1 MAESARD
8 FIPERP
14 TLPRLREAAAGCRGC
29 HLWRGANQTV
39 FGEGLKRATV
49 MFVGEQPGDREDR
62 EGHPFVG
69 PAGRILDRALDR
81 ASIDRDAVY
90 ITNAVKHFH
99 NEPRGKKRI
108 HRKPNL
114 SHVRACEHWLRG
126 ELAAVRP
133 EIVVALGA
141 TAVQALLPRD
151 VRVTADRGRII
162 PSEFG
167 PPVLVTVHPS
177 SILRASEEDRAVA
190 MRAFVRDLAILSR
203 PVGATNASR
212 SS

>member
-1 MAESARD
+1 MAG
-8 FIPERP
+8 ERQAA
-14 TLPRLREAAAGCRGC
+14 LAELRRAAAGCTDCELYREGT
-29 HLWRGANQTV
+29 QTV
-39 FGEGLKRATV
+39 FGEGPAAARF

-81 ASIDRDAVY
+81 AAIDRREVY
-90 ITNAVKHFH
+90 VTNAVKHFH

-114 SHVRACEHWLRG
+114 SHVRACEHWLRA
-126 ELAAVRP
+126 ELAAVQP

-151 VRVTADRGRII
+151 VRVTADRGRIL
-162 PSEFG
+162 PSELG
-167 PPVLVTVHPS
+167 PAVLVTVHPS
-177 SILRASEEDRAVA
+177 SILRAADEDRATA
-190 MRAFVRDLAILSR
+190 MRAFVRDLAILTQ
-203 PVGATNASR
+203 PANATAGR
-212 SS
+212 G

>member
-1 MAESARD
+1 MAG
-8 FIPERP
+8 ERQ
-14 TLPRLREAAAGCRGC
+14 TALAELRRAAAGCTDCELFREGT
-29 HLWRGANQTV
+29 QTV
-39 FGEGLKRATV
+39 FGEGPAAARF

-81 ASIDRDAVY
+81 AAIDRREVY
-90 ITNAVKHFH
+90 VTNAVKHFH

-114 SHVRACEHWLRG
+114 SHVRACAPWLRA
-126 ELAAVRP
+126 ELAAVQP

-151 VRVTADRGRII
+151 VRVTADRGRIV
-162 PSEFG
+162 PSELG

-177 SILRASEEDRAVA
+177 SILRAADEDRATA
-190 MRAFVRDLAILSR
+190 MRAFVRDLGILTQ
-203 PVGATNASR
+203 PVGVTSGHGR
-212 SS
+212 G

>member
-1 MAESARD
+1 MAG
-8 FIPERP
+8 ERQAA
-14 TLPRLREAAAGCRGC
+14 LAELRRAAAGCTDCELYREGT
-29 HLWRGANQTV
+29 QTV
-39 FGEGLKRATV
+39 FGEGPAAARF

-81 ASIDRDAVY
+81 AAIDRREVY
-90 ITNAVKHFH
+90 VTNAVKHFH

-114 SHVRACEHWLRG
+114 SHVRACQHWLRA
-126 ELAAVRP
+126 ELAAVQP

-151 VRVTADRGRII
+151 VRVTADRGRIL
-162 PSEFG
+162 PSELG
-167 PPVLVTVHPS
+167 PAVLVTVHPS
-177 SILRASEEDRAVA
+177 SILRAADEDRATA
-190 MRAFVRDLAILSR
+190 MRAFVRDLAILTQ
-203 PVGATNASR
+203 PANATAGR
-212 SS
+212 G

>member
-1 MAESARD
+1 MAG
-8 FIPERP
+8 ERQ
-14 TLPRLREAAAGCRGC
+14 TALAELRRAAAGCTDCELYREGT
-29 HLWRGANQTV
+29 QTV
-39 FGEGLKRATV
+39 FGEGPAAARI

-69 PAGRILDRALDR
+69 PAGRIFDRALDR
-81 ASIDRDAVY
+81 ASIDRGEAYV
-90 ITNAVKHFH
+90 TNAVKHFH

-114 SHVRACEHWLRG
+114 SHVRACAHWLRA
-126 ELAAVRP
+126 EVAAVEP

-151 VRVTADRGRII
+151 VRVTADRGRIL
-162 PSEFG
+162 PSELG

-177 SILRASEEDRAVA
+177 SILRAADEDRAAA
-190 MRAFVRDLAILSR
+190 MRAFVRDLQILRQPVDATSR
-203 PVGATNASR
+203 RG
-212 SS
+212 

>member
-1 MAESARD
+1 MAG
-8 FIPERP
+8 ERQ
-14 TLPRLREAAAGCRGC
+14 TALAELRRAAAGCTDCELFREGT
-29 HLWRGANQTV
+29 QTV
-39 FGEGLKRATV
+39 FGEGPAAARF

-81 ASIDRDAVY
+81 ASIDRGEIYV
-90 ITNAVKHFH
+90 TNAVKHFH

-114 SHVRACEHWLRG
+114 SHVRACAPWLRA
-126 ELAAVRP
+126 ELAAVQP

-151 VRVTADRGRII
+151 VRVTADRGRIL
-162 PSEFG
+162 PSELG
-167 PPVLVTVHPS
+167 PAVLVTVHPS
-177 SILRASEEDRAVA
+177 SILRAADEDRATA
-190 MRAFVRDLAILSR
+190 MRAFVRDLAILTQ
-203 PVGATNASR
+203 PANATSGR
-212 SS
+212 C

>member
-1 MAESARD
+1 MAGEGQVALA
-8 FIPERP
+8 E
-14 TLPRLREAAAGCRGC
+14 LRRAAAGCTDCELYREGT
-29 HLWRGANQTV
+29 QTV
-39 FGEGLKRATV
+39 FGEGPAAARI

-69 PAGRILDRALDR
+69 PAGRIFDRALDR
-81 ASIDRDAVY
+81 ASIDRGEVY
-90 ITNAVKHFH
+90 VTNAVKHFH

-114 SHVRACEHWLRG
+114 SHVRACAHWLRA
-126 ELAAVRP
+126 ELAAVEP

-151 VRVTADRGRII
+151 VRVTADRGRIV
-162 PSEFG
+162 PSELG

-177 SILRASEEDRAVA
+177 SILRAADEDRATA
-190 MRAFVRDLAILSR
+190 MRAFVRDLAILTQPVDATSR
-203 PVGATNASR
+203 RG
-212 SS
+212 

>member
-1 MAESARD
+1 MAGEGQVALA
-8 FIPERP
+8 E
-14 TLPRLREAAAGCRGC
+14 LRRAAAGCTDCELYREGT
-29 HLWRGANQTV
+29 QTV
-39 FGEGLKRATV
+39 FGEGPAAARI

-69 PAGRILDRALDR
+69 PAGRIFDRALDR
-81 ASIDRDAVY
+81 ASIDRGEVY

-114 SHVRACEHWLRG
+114 SHVRACAHWLRA
-126 ELAAVRP
+126 ELAAVEP

-151 VRVTADRGRII
+151 VRVTADRGRIV
-162 PSEFG
+162 PSELG

-177 SILRASEEDRAVA
+177 SILRAADEDRATA
-190 MRAFVRDLAILSR
+190 MRAFVRDLAILTQPVDATSR
-203 PVGATNASR
+203 RG
-212 SS
+212 

>member
-1 MAESARD
+1 MAAGDASLAE
-8 FIPERP
+8 
-14 TLPRLREAAAGCRGC
+14 LRRAAAGCTDCELYREGT
-29 HLWRGANQTV
+29 QTV
-39 FGEGLKRATV
+39 FGEGPAAARI

-69 PAGRILDRALDR
+69 PAGRIFDRALDR
-81 ASIDRDAVY
+81 ASIDRGEVY
-90 ITNAVKHFH
+90 VTNAVKHFH

-114 SHVRACEHWLRG
+114 SHVRACAHWLRA
-126 ELAAVRP
+126 EVAAVEP

-151 VRVTADRGRII
+151 VRVTADRGRIL
-162 PSEFG
+162 PSELG

-177 SILRASEEDRAVA
+177 SILRAADEDRAAA
-190 MRAFVRDLAILSR
+190 MRAFVCDLEILRQPVHATSR
-203 PVGATNASR
+203 RG
-212 SS
+212 

>member
-1 MAESARD
+1 MAG
-8 FIPERP
+8 ERQAA
-14 TLPRLREAAAGCRGC
+14 LAELRRAAAGCTDCELYREGT
-29 HLWRGANQTV
+29 QTV
-39 FGEGLKRATV
+39 FGEGPAAARF

-81 ASIDRDAVY
+81 AAIDRREVY
-90 ITNAVKHFH
+90 VTNAVKHFH

-114 SHVRACEHWLRG
+114 SHVRACKHWLRA
-126 ELAAVRP
+126 ELRAVQP

-151 VRVTADRGRII
+151 VRVTADRGRIL
-162 PSEFG
+162 PSELG
-167 PPVLVTVHPS
+167 PAVLVTVHPS
-177 SILRASEEDRAVA
+177 SILRAADEDRATA
-190 MRAFVRDLAILSR
+190 MRAFVRDLAILTQ
-203 PVGATNASR
+203 PANATAGR
-212 SS
+212 G

>member
-1 MAESARD
+1 MAGGAAALAE
-8 FIPERP
+8 
-14 TLPRLREAAAGCRGC
+14 LRRAAAGCTDCELYREGT
-29 HLWRGANQTV
+29 QTV
-39 FGEGLKRATV
+39 FGEGPAAARF

-81 ASIDRDAVY
+81 AAIDRREVY
-90 ITNAVKHFH
+90 VTNAVKHFH

-114 SHVRACEHWLRG
+114 SHVRACQHWLRA
-126 ELAAVRP
+126 ELAAVQP

-151 VRVTADRGRII
+151 VRVTADRGRIL
-162 PSEFG
+162 PSELG
-167 PPVLVTVHPS
+167 PAVLVTVHPS
-177 SILRASEEDRAVA
+177 SILRAADEDRATA
-190 MRAFVRDLAILSR
+190 MRAFVRDLAILTQ
-203 PVGATNASR
+203 PANATAGR
-212 SS
+212 G

>member
-1 MAESARD
+1 MAG
-8 FIPERP
+8 ERQAA
-14 TLPRLREAAAGCRGC
+14 LAELRRAAAGCTDCELYREGT
-29 HLWRGANQTV
+29 QTV
-39 FGEGLKRATV
+39 FGEGPAAARF

-81 ASIDRDAVY
+81 AAIDRREVY
-90 ITNAVKHFH
+90 VTNAVKHFH

-114 SHVRACEHWLRG
+114 SHVRACEHWLRA
-126 ELAAVRP
+126 ELRAVQP

-151 VRVTADRGRII
+151 VRVTADRGRIL
-162 PSEFG
+162 PSELG
-167 PPVLVTVHPS
+167 PAVLVTVHPS
-177 SILRASEEDRAVA
+177 SILRAADEDRATA
-190 MRAFVRDLAILSR
+190 MRAFVRDLAILTQ
-203 PVGATNASR
+203 PANATAGR
-212 SS
+212 G

>member
-1 MAESARD
+1 MAG
-8 FIPERP
+8 ERQAA
-14 TLPRLREAAAGCRGC
+14 LAELRRAAAGCTDCELYREGT
-29 HLWRGANQTV
+29 QTV
-39 FGEGLKRATV
+39 FGEGPAAARI

-69 PAGRILDRALDR
+69 PAGRIFDRALDR
-81 ASIDRDAVY
+81 ASIDRGEAYV
-90 ITNAVKHFH
+90 TNAVKHFH

-114 SHVRACEHWLRG
+114 SHVRACAHWLRA
-126 ELAAVRP
+126 EVAAVEP

-151 VRVTADRGRII
+151 VRVTADRGRIL
-162 PSEFG
+162 PSELG

-177 SILRASEEDRAVA
+177 SILRAADEDRAAA
-190 MRAFVRDLAILSR
+190 MRAFVRDLQILRQPVDATSR
-203 PVGATNASR
+203 RG
-212 SS
+212 

>member
-1 MAESARD
+1 MAG
-8 FIPERP
+8 ERQAA
-14 TLPRLREAAAGCRGC
+14 LAELRRAAAGCTDCELYREGT
-29 HLWRGANQTV
+29 QTV
-39 FGEGLKRATV
+39 FGEGPAAARF

-81 ASIDRDAVY
+81 AAIDRREVY
-90 ITNAVKHFH
+90 VTNAVKHFH

-114 SHVRACEHWLRG
+114 SHVRACEHWLRA
-126 ELAAVRP
+126 ELAAVQP

-151 VRVTADRGRII
+151 VRVTADRGRIL
-162 PSEFG
+162 PSELG
-167 PPVLVTVHPS
+167 PAVLVTVHPS
-177 SILRASEEDRAVA
+177 SILRAADEDRAAA
-190 MRAFVRDLAILSR
+190 MRAFVRDLAILTQ
-203 PVGATNASR
+203 PANATAGR
-212 SS
+212 G

>member
-1 MAESARD
+1 MAG
-8 FIPERP
+8 ERQ
-14 TLPRLREAAAGCRGC
+14 TALAELRRAAAGCTDCELFREGT
-29 HLWRGANQTV
+29 QTV
-39 FGEGLKRATV
+39 FGEGPAAARF

-81 ASIDRDAVY
+81 ASIDRGEIYV
-90 ITNAVKHFH
+90 TNAVKHFH

-114 SHVRACEHWLRG
+114 SHVRACAPWLRA
-126 ELAAVRP
+126 ELAAVQP

-151 VRVTADRGRII
+151 VRVTADRGRIV
-162 PSEFG
+162 PSELG

-177 SILRASEEDRAVA
+177 SILRAADEDRATA
-190 MRAFVRDLAILSR
+190 MRAFVRDLGILTQ
-203 PVGATNASR
+203 PVEVISAHGR
-212 SS
+212 G

>member
-1 MAESARD
+1 MAG
-8 FIPERP
+8 ERQT
-14 TLPRLREAAAGCRGC
+14 TLAELRRAAAGCTDCELFREGT
-29 HLWRGANQTV
+29 QTV
-39 FGEGLKRATV
+39 FGEGPAAARF

-81 ASIDRDAVY
+81 ASIDRGEIYV
-90 ITNAVKHFH
+90 TNAVKHFH

-114 SHVRACEHWLRG
+114 SHVRACAPWLRA
-126 ELAAVRP
+126 ELAAVQP

-151 VRVTADRGRII
+151 VRVTVDRGRIL
-162 PSEFG
+162 PSELG
-167 PPVLVTVHPS
+167 PAVLVTVHPS
-177 SILRASEEDRAVA
+177 SILRAADEDRATA
-190 MRAFVRDLAILSR
+190 MRAFVRDLAILTQ
-203 PVGATNASR
+203 PANATAGR
-212 SS
+212 G